1 MRKAGIL
8 LGAIAALAMM
18 TVTVAQAGPASIK
31 GHGRPTMTDIAGP
44 RWQTPRS
51 WLKPVAN
58 ESSKF
63 TLTLDQSAP
72 KDDVV
77 AASARE
83 ADRTWAEATID
94 DGEHLVLLLNSPA
107 SDEELASRLAEIAPA
122 AGPETVNPDH
132 AISALKKLSHQA
144 VSILNNGKLDQS
156 SRIAQFHGLMSRDF
170 DIPLMARFALGR
182 HWKRAD
188 TDQRTAYVD
197 AFSKFLLHNYA
208 PKIAGAKVARFDV
221 LSARRAGKRD
231 VMVQSR
237 IARGNGQ
244 ILKLVWRMR
253 QRNGQFR
260 VIDVVA
266 EGVSLAL
273 TKRQE
278 FAAILKANGGD
289 VAPLITRLRQISA

>member
-1 MRKAGIL
+1 M
-8 LGAIAALAMM
+8 
-18 TVTVAQAGPASIK
+18 S
-31 GHGRPTMTDIAGP
+31 DIADT
-44 RWQTPRS
+44 RWQGQRNWPR
-51 WLKPVAN
+51 PVVD
-58 ESSKF
+58 ESTRF
-63 TLTLDQSAP
+63 VLTLEQSAP
-72 KDDVV
+72 KGDNVV
-77 AASARE
+77 ASVRE
-83 ADRTWAEATID
+83 VDQIWDRAAID
-94 DGEHLVLLLNSPA
+94 DNTYLDLILNSRAPA
-107 SDEELASRLAEIAPA
+107 EEIASRLGEITPA
-122 AGPETVNPDH
+122 AGPETINPDH
-132 AISALKKLSHQA
+132 AILALKQLSLQA
-144 VSILNNGKLDQS
+144 VGILNDGKLDQS
-156 SRIAQFHGLMSRDF
+156 KRIARFHGLMTRDF

-188 TDQRTAYVD
+188 AEQRTAYVN

-208 PKIAGAKVARFDV
+208 PKIAGAKVASFDV

-237 IARGNGQ
+237 IAQGNGR

-289 VAPLITRLRQISA
+289 VVPLINRLRQISA